1 MVEGDERSRPNGGS
15 AGPPSLPPGRHDRG
29 PRPLPPPRNLPG
41 PASPSLGQ
49 YLEGHAP
56 EDLVVLL
63 RTEIERRELGAYASG
78 WRDAAAEY
86 EPALRQA
93 AQARRLSLVSR
104 TPGQA
109 AVIPFPP
116 DRRAHDAEAADR
128 LPAEADRSPGEQ
140 ADPAPTPGDA
150 REEPPGPP
158 PGSGGDKADTPAEPG
173 RHARATFVPKSR
185 SSKVPTIPRLR
196 SSRPSREDR
205 EGDQDA

>member
-1 MVEGDERSRPNGGS
+1 MVEGDGCSRPNGGS
-15 AGPPSLPPGRHDRG
+15 AGPPSLPPGRDDRD
-29 PRPLPPPRNLPG
+29 PRPLPPSRNLPG
-41 PASPSLGQ
+41 LLASLGR
-49 YLEGHAP
+49 YLEDHAP
-56 EDLVVLL
+56 EGLVVLL
-63 RTEIERRELGAYASG
+63 RAEIERRELDAYASG

-128 LPAEADRSPGEQ
+128 LPEER
-140 ADPAPTPGDA
+140 ADPAPAPGDA
-150 REEPPGPP
+150 SERPPGPP
-158 PGSGGDKADTPAEPG
+158 SATGGHGAGTPTEPE
-173 RHARATFVPKSR
+173 RHTRATFVPKSR

-196 SSRPSREDR
+196 RPRPFR
-205 EGDQDA
+205 EGREEGEDA